1 MLERL
6 KQKRYFKKKLHA
18 VQCAIYDLEFK
29 RFKTL
34 EIREGIRKE
43 YDQLRSRLEILST
56 QIKAESEPGRMKE
69 KDKDNFGRLEDQK
82 VLLEKDVEK
91 MQKQMAG
98 LDIEVHGSKPTS
110 EIPEGHNGQIQQ
122 LDGLRELV
130 SMIREYIKV
139 I

>member
-6 KQKRYFKKKLHA
+6 KQKRYFKRKLQA

-56 QIKAESEPGRMKE
+56 QIKAESEPGKMKDT
-69 KDKDNFGRLEDQK
+69 DKDNFGRLEDQK

-91 MQKQMAG
+91 MKNQMAG
-98 LDIEVHGSKPTS
+98 LDIEVHGSKPVPDL
-110 EIPEGHNGQIQQ
+110 PEGHNGQTQQ